1 MGCESGVL
9 AAIRATSAEEECSA
23 LQQIAGETQD
33 VQRFVRPHL

>member
-1 MGCESGVL
+1 MGCESRIL
-9 AAIRATSAEEECSA
+9 AATPVTSAEKECSA